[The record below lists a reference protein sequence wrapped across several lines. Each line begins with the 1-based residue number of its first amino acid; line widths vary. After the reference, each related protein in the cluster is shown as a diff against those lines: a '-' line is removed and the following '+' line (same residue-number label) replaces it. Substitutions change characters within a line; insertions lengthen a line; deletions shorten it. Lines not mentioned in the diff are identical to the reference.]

1 MEAKNKSSYID
12 TIYLS
17 VGETIISLLITLIY
31 TALGKFDWT
40 VLSGAVLG
48 STVTV
53 INFLILSFSVNKA
66 LNKYIE
72 LRGDKEMTEEE
83 AEKFAKTNS
92 IKVQNAVTKSYIFR
106 TALMMGALVLS
117 LITGYFD
124 TIATIIPLIMYKP
137 LLYAIQF
144 VKKKRGE

>member
-12 TIYLS
+12 TIYLA

-124 TIATIIPLIMYKP
+124 AIATIIPLIMYKP

-144 VKKKRGE
+144 VKKKRGK

>member
-1 MEAKNKSSYID
+1 METKNKSSYID
-12 TIYLS
+12 TIYLA
-17 VGETIISLLITLIY
+17 VGEAIISLLITLIY

-106 TALMMGALVLS
+106 TVLMMGALVLS

>member
-12 TIYLS
+12 TIYLA
-17 VGETIISLLITLIY
+17 VGEAIISLLITLIY
-31 TALGKFDWT
+31 TALSKFDWT

-72 LRGDKEMTEEE
+72 LRGDKEMTEDE

-106 TALMMGALVLS
+106 TALMMSALVLS

>member
-12 TIYLS
+12 TIYLA
-17 VGETIISLLITLIY
+17 VGEAIISLLITLIY

-124 TIATIIPLIMYKP
+124 AIATIIPLIMYKP

-144 VKKKRGE
+144 VKKKRGK